1 MMAGIEIRAVGL
13 PMRRA
18 WLWLVL
24 LGLAL
29 TALGLVAVIHPLTAS
44 VVTLAWIGGLFALA
58 GLVQLLQMWTARGW
72 RGGFWHIANGAAYLL
87 GGLVLLFNPLA
98 GAVAV
103 SLIIAAILIG
113 TGTLR
118 LIGGIIMR
126 PEAGW
131 LWIALGGAVGAAA
144 GTALALLPPGQSA
157 LIPGM
162 LVGAALMAEGLILLA
177 LAIAAR
183 RAARL
188 G

>member
-13 PMRRA
+13 PIRRT

-24 LGLAL
+24 LGVSLV
-29 TALGLVAVIHPLTAS
+29 ALGLVAVIHPLTAS
-44 VVTLAWIGGLFALA
+44 VLTLAWLGGLFALA
-58 GLVQLLQMWTARGW
+58 GLAQLLQIWTARGW
-72 RGGFWHIANGAAYLL
+72 RGGLWHIANGAAYLL

-103 SLIIAAILIG
+103 SLIVAAILIA

-118 LIGGIIMR
+118 LMGGTMMR

-131 LWIALGGAVGAAA
+131 LWIALGGAAGVAA
-144 GTALALLPPGQSA
+144 GTAVALLPPGQSA

-162 LVGAALMAEGLILLA
+162 LVGAALLAEGLILLA
-177 LAIAAR
+177 LAVAAR
-183 RAARL
+183 RAVRL